1 MGGDIGGGDKGWG
14 GAFALGDLQRQD
26 AMQYKECI
34 ALSDEQS
41 LDQLLTTYLMNGVKE
56 REEEVRVVVGVLALD
71 DRGDPLEA
79 HSSVNVFLGQ
89 TLQLSIR
96 LPGWFRVCV
105 WGGLRGWMCGC
116 VCRVQGAC

>member
-1 MGGDIGGGDKGWG
+1 MGTEGWGQRGWG
-14 GAFALGDLQRQD
+14 GAFAFGDLQRQD
-26 AMQYKECI
+26 ATQYKECI
-34 ALSDEQS
+34 ALKS
-41 LDQLLTTYLMNGVKE
+41 LHQVLTTYLMNVVKE
-56 REEEVRVVVGVLALD
+56 REEEVCVVVGVLALD